1 MTDFWE
7 PFQFEF
13 FRHGVLVAA
22 LTGGLCGLVGTYV
35 VLRGMSYIGHG
46 LSHAIFGG
54 AAASAVLGVSYFLGA
69 GLWGIASALSV
80 GRVTRRRVVG
90 GDAAIGVVTTAGFA
104 VGLVLFAR
112 YGQARTSVDAL
123 LFGSILGVDEADV
136 AVVTGVTV
144 LAALVV
150 FLAYRPLLFTT
161 FDPEVA
167 EASGVPTAR
176 LEALTM
182 LVLSTS
188 ILVSMQVIGVTLVA
202 ANLVIPPSIARLLTH
217 RFSRMLWLS
226 TVLGTVT
233 GTVGMVASYH
243 LDIPSGATITL
254 LAAAL
259 FVLAYA
265 WTGTRAYVSRTTSA
279 ASLSSRSPR

>member
-1 MTDFWE
+1 MADIWE

-54 AAASAVLGVSYFLGA
+54 AAASSVLGVSYFLGA
-69 GLWGIASALSV
+69 GVWGIASALSV

-104 VGLVLFAR
+104 VGLVLFALDSR
-112 YGQARTSVDAL
+112 ARRNVDAL

-136 AVVTGVTV
+136 AAVLAATV
-144 LAALVV
+144 LAGLVV
-150 FLAYRPLLFTT
+150 FFAYRPLLFTT

-182 LVLSTS
+182 VVLSTS

-226 TVLGTVT
+226 TVIGTVI
-233 GTVGMVASYH
+233 GAVGMVASYH
-243 LDIPSGATITL
+243 LDTPSGATITL
-254 LAAAL
+254 LAAAV
-259 FVLAYA
+259 FVVAYTA
-265 WTGTRAYVSRTTSA
+265 TAHK
-279 ASLSSRSPR
+279 